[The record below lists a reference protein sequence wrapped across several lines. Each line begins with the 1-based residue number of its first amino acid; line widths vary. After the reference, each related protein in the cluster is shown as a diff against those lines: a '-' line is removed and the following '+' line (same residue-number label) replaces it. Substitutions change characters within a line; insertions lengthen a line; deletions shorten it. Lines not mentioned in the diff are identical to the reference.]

1 MENLKVIVI
10 SFLIIFFITW
20 YIRRVQKFTL
30 EEYNEKHKKKFK
42 TYEDFKE
49 HLDKEKEKQLLNE
62 EKKTNKEKFT
72 YKLDKPLSDED
83 YELAE
88 GVLDEAKK
96 NKGGVLPKWYL
107 LGEKPPATWA
117 NKFGS
122 NKQDLGNM
130 PDGLQKWFRKFMKG
144 QSFDEDDVD
153 ALAQQKK
160 ESSTD
165 LSASLKRLKKMYNNG
180 NLSKAE
186 FEKAK
191 NKLLK

>member
-1 MENLKVIVI
+1 MK
-10 SFLIIFFITW
+10 S
-20 YIRRVQKFTL
+20 IRK
-30 EEYNEKHKKKFK
+30 NSK

-107 LGEKPPATWA
+107 LGEKPPATWT